1 MFRKQKALVGVDVG
15 SYAVKMVELAEGKA
29 GHRLVN
35 IGMALIPREAVSE
48 GRIQRPE
55 MVVETLRK
63 LATNLKIKPGPI
75 AASISGYE
83 VMIKKIEMPTM
94 TEEDLGVRLRQEIAQ
109 YVPYQLDEVNV
120 DYEILDVSK
129 SRAKFMDVLLVAA
142 KKEAVSA
149 YVAMLRTAG
158 FDPVVIDVDYF
169 ALSNAFEAT
178 YGIFAD
184 ENIALMD
191 IGASKTTMTIV
202 QAGRPLFT
210 RDVTFGGYSI
220 THRIAQELETPEDNA
235 ERIKLGLG
243 IENVDRARLE
253 KAFVETLTEW
263 TTDVKRALDF
273 FFSHFPEA
281 KLHKIYLS
289 GGSARISGLE
299 KFVEAELGVPSEVC
313 NPLQHLEV
321 DAGRFDASYLEQI
334 GPQMT
339 IGLGLALRRAG
350 DK

>member
-1 MFRKQKALVGVDVG
+1 MFRKRMELVGVDVG
-15 SYAVKMVELAEGKA
+15 SYAVKMVQLTQGKA
-29 GHRLVN
+29 GHKLEN
-35 IGMALIPREAVSE
+35 MGMALVPSSAVSE
-48 GRIQRPE
+48 GRIENPK
-55 MVVETLRK
+55 VVADVLRK
-63 LATNLKIKPGPI
+63 LAKNLRIKPGPI

-94 TEEDLGVRLRQEIAQ
+94 TEEELGIRLRQEIAQ

-120 DYEILDVSK
+120 DYEIVDVSK

-142 KKEAVSA
+142 KKEAVSFH
-149 YVAMLRTAG
+149 VSMLRSAG
-158 FDPVVIDVDYF
+158 FEPMVIDVDYF

-178 YGIFAD
+178 YGVFAD
-184 ENIALMD
+184 ENIVLMD

-210 RDVTFGGYSI
+210 RDLAFGGHTI
-220 THRIAQELETPEDNA
+220 THRIASELGSSPEQA

-243 IENVDRARLE
+243 SEQVDRARLE
-253 KAFVETLTEW
+253 KAFIEALGELS
-263 TTDVKRALDF
+263 TDLRRALDF

-281 KLHKIYLS
+281 KLHKIFLS
-289 GGSARISGLE
+289 GGSARIPGME
-299 KFVEAELGVPSEVC
+299 KFLEAELGIRAEVC

-321 DAGRFDASYLEQI
+321 DAGRFDPAYLDQI
-334 GPQMT
+334 GPQMA

>member
-1 MFRKQKALVGVDVG
+1 MFRKRKELVGVDVG
-15 SYAVKMVELAEGKA
+15 SYAVKMVQLTEGKSRY
-29 GHRLVN
+29 RLEN
-35 IGMALIPREAVSE
+35 LGMALLPYEAVSD
-48 GRIQRPE
+48 GRIAKPDL
-55 MVVETLRK
+55 VADVLRK
-63 LATNLKIKPGPI
+63 LSKNLKIKPGPI
-75 AASISGYE
+75 AASVSGFE

-94 TEEDLGVRLRQEIAQ
+94 AEQELSARLRQEIAQ

-129 SRAKFMDVLLVAA
+129 SRAKFMDVLIVAA

-149 YVAMLRTAG
+149 YVGMLRTAG
-158 FDPVVIDVDYF
+158 FDPVVVDVDYF

-178 YGIFAD
+178 YGVFPE
-184 ENIALMD
+184 ENIVLMD

-210 RDVTFGGYSI
+210 RDLTFGGHSI
-220 THRIAQELETPEDNA
+220 THRIATEFQTSMENA

-243 IENVDRARLE
+243 SENVDRVLLE
-253 KAFVETLTEW
+253 KAFVETLAEW
-263 TTDVKRALDF
+263 GTDVRRALDF

-281 KLHKIYLS
+281 KLHKIFLS
-289 GGSARISGLE
+289 GGSAKLPGLG
-299 KFVEAELGVPSEVC
+299 KFLEAELGIPTEVC
-313 NPLQHLEV
+313 NPLQHVEV
-321 DAGRFDASYLEQI
+321 DAGRFDPAYLEQI
-334 GPQMT
+334 GHQMT

>member
-1 MFRKQKALVGVDVG
+1 MLRKQKDLVGVDVG
-15 SYAVKMVELAEGKA
+15 SYAVKMVQLTEGKA

-35 IGMALIPREAVSE
+35 LGMALVPHEAVSE

-63 LATNLKIKPGPI
+63 LAKNLKIKPGSI

-94 TEEDLGVRLRQEIAQ
+94 TEEELGVQLRREIAQ
-109 YVPYQLDEVNV
+109 YVPYKLDEVNV

-129 SRAKFMDVLLVAA
+129 SRAKYMDVLLVAA
-142 KKEAVSA
+142 KKEAVGS
-149 YVAMLRTAG
+149 YVNMLRTAG
-158 FDPVVIDVDYF
+158 FDPAVIDVDYF

-178 YGIFAD
+178 YGVFAE
-184 ENIALMD
+184 ENIVLMD

-210 RDVTFGGYSI
+210 RDMTFGGQSI
-220 THRIAQELETPEDNA
+220 THRIATELGTSEENA

-243 IENVDRARLE
+243 AESADRARLE
-253 KAFVETLTEW
+253 KAFVETLAEW

-281 KLHKIYLS
+281 KLHRIFLS
-289 GGSARISGLE
+289 GGSARIPGLE
-299 KFVEAELGVPSEVC
+299 KFLEAELGIPSEVC
-313 NPLQHLEV
+313 NPLQHIDV
-321 DAGRFDASYLEQI
+321 DAGRFDPAYLQQI

-339 IGLGLALRRAG
+339 IALGLALRRAG

>member
-1 MFRKQKALVGVDVG
+1 MFRKRKELVGVDVG
-15 SYAVKMVELAEGKA
+15 SYAVKMVQLTEGKS
-29 GHRLVN
+29 GHRLEN
-35 IGMALIPREAVSE
+35 LGMALLPHEAVAD
-48 GRIQRPE
+48 GRIAKPDI
-55 MVVETLRK
+55 VADVLRK
-63 LATNLKIKPGPI
+63 LSKNLKIKPGPI
-75 AASISGYE
+75 AASVSGYE

-94 TEEDLGVRLRQEIAQ
+94 TEDELGARLRQEIAQ
-109 YVPYQLDEVNV
+109 YVPYQLDEVSV

-142 KKEAVSA
+142 KKEAVSS
-149 YVAMLRTAG
+149 YVAMLRAAS
-158 FDPVVIDVDYF
+158 FDPVVLDVDYF

-178 YGIFAD
+178 YGVFAE

-210 RDVTFGGYSI
+210 RDLTFGGHSI
-220 THRIAQELETPEDNA
+220 THRIATEFETSMENA

-243 IENVDRARLE
+243 SESVDRVRLE
-253 KAFVETLTEW
+253 KAFVESLSEW
-263 TTDVKRALDF
+263 GTDVKRALDF

-281 KLHKIYLS
+281 KLHKIFLS
-289 GGSARISGLE
+289 GGSARVPGLG
-299 KFVEAELGVPSEVC
+299 KFLEAELGIPTEVC

-321 DAGRFDASYLEQI
+321 DAGRFDPAYLEQI